1 MMMSMLTFSRLRIA
15 PMSLSIRALAFVTA
29 LALLGE
35 NAHVSTVHAQDVTVT
50 SATDAGPQPEPAEAA
65 SEAEATAPA
74 PGIWPT
80 LAAIGPGFFVHGA
93 GAFVARDRLAAKR
106 LLIAG
111 TTGFLLF
118 LGGGSAV
125 ALSGASRRLMAPI
138 LPLVAMGGGV
148 FFVSWFA
155 DIYAASTGG
164 RDVGAARWIAPV
176 GVELGY
182 RYVYDPQFAYR
193 NFSYASI
200 DLRADRLRVTPSTW
214 LALDEANQRLR
225 IDAAYRFEGRTPR
238 RQSRDGSYFDLAH
251 ALTWHRYPNEAFS
264 VWTFEGRLE
273 GRLDLARWG
282 KSLSGSFAE
291 GHVGA
296 GLELYDFAT
305 PGAHVGNDASGL
317 LLARF
322 GFGVYFG
329 DDADRTGEAQLY
341 YDHRHDDY
349 AGGLGVTGIGGG
361 FLGHFGLSGHY
372 YLSRSWGLSLLGEVG
387 SAYIASASVLY
398 RLAKEGV

>member
-1 MMMSMLTFSRLRIA
+1 MSMLTFSRFLTFLAAR
-15 PMSLSIRALAFVTA
+15 RFRRLAFVTVFV
-29 LALLGE
+29 LLGE
-35 NAHVSTVHAQDVTVT
+35 QAHVSGARAQEVHVE
-50 SATDAGPQPEPAEAA
+50 SSPPEADEAA
-65 SEAEATAPA
+65 QPLPD
-74 PGIWPT
+74 PGVLPT
-80 LAAIGPGFFVHGA
+80 LAALVPGFFVHGS
-93 GAFVARDRLAAKR
+93 GAFVARDRPAAKR

-111 TTGFLLF
+111 TAGFLLF
-118 LGGGSAV
+118 LGGGSVV
-125 ALSGASRRLMAPI
+125 ALSGASRRLMAPV
-138 LPLVAMGGGV
+138 LPIVALGGGV
-148 FFVSWFA
+148 FFVSWLA

-176 GVELGY
+176 SAELGY

-193 NFSYASI
+193 NFSYGSV
-200 DLRADRLRVTPSTW
+200 DLRADRLRVTPSAW
-214 LALDEANQRLR
+214 IALDDANQRLR
-225 IDAAYRFEGRTPR
+225 VDGAYRFHGRTPQR
-238 RQSRDGSYFDLAH
+238 TARDGSYFDLSH

-264 VWTFEGRLE
+264 VWTFEGRLD

-291 GHVGA
+291 GQVGA

-305 PGAHVGNDASGL
+305 PGASVSNDVSGV

-349 AGGLGVTGIGGG
+349 AAGLGVSGIGGG
-361 FLGHFGLSGHY
+361 FLGHIGLSGHY
-372 YLSRSWGLSLLGEVG
+372 YLSRSWGVSLLGEAG
-387 SAYIASASVLY
+387 SAYLGGISLLY
-398 RLAKEGV
+398 RLAQEGA